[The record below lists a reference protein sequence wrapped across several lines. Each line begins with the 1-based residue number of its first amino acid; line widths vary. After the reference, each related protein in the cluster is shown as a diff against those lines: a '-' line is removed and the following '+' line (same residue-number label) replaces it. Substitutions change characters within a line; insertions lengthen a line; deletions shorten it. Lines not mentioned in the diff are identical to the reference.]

1 MTRSGTNERVRGGR
15 LSMPRSRGAASGFL
29 LILLGVWGAAVPFL
43 GPDFDFG
50 FSQGQ
55 SWSPGRWWL
64 EVLPGLVTI
73 AGGVLLFLSRNRV
86 TAMLG
91 GWLTVVAGAWFVV
104 GRAFAGPLGLG
115 DVGSPVA
122 DTDTKRVWLELS
134 YFYGLGALIVFLG
147 ALALGRLSVRTVRDV
162 EYAQR
167 PTPVV
172 EERTADA
179 DVRGDEVRGDVV
191 RGREAHGHEVRG
203 DEVRGDVED
212 ARDSRSA
219 PVADART
226 DVHPHAATTAPNATA
241 AATPRRRGFRN
252 PFRRDR
258 DQDLSPR

>member
-1 MTRSGTNERVRGGR
+1 MTRANTGERVRRGR
-15 LSMPRSRGAASGFL
+15 LSMPRSRGAASGIL

-43 GPDFDFG
+43 GPNFDFG
-50 FSQGQ
+50 FSLGQ
-55 SWSPGRWWL
+55 SWSSGRWWL
-64 EVLPGLVTI
+64 EVLPGLVTVI
-73 AGGVLLFLSRNRV
+73 GGALLFLSRNRV

-147 ALALGRLSVRTVRDV
+147 ALALGRLSVRTLRDV
-162 EYAQR
+162 EYAER

-172 EERTADA
+172 EDRVVDRDSEDDA
-179 DVRGDEVRGDVV
+179 QYAR
-191 RGREAHGHEVRG
+191 
-203 DEVRGDVED
+203 D
-212 ARDSRSA
+212 ARPM
-219 PVADART
+219 PVTDATAT
-226 DVHPHAATTAPNATA
+226 DAHPHAAPTA
-241 AATPRRRGFRN
+241 AHATPAAGRRGFRN

-258 DQDLSPR
+258 DRDLTPR